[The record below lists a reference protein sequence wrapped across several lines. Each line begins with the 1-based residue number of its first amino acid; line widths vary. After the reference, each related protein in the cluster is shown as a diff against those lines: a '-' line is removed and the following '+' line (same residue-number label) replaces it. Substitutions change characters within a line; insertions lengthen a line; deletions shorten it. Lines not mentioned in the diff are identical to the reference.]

1 MSSLKFV
8 EALKG
13 PSLQATHGVLVCVIT
28 VIVLNQIQL
37 DVRTEGAKSC
47 LRKDSALT

>member
-13 PSLQATHGVLVCVIT
+13 SSLQATHGVLVCVIT

-47 LRKDSALT
+47 FEER

>member
-13 PSLQATHGVLVCVIT
+13 PSLRATQGVLVCVIT

-47 LRKDSALT
+47 FEER